1 MFPIDQIVHYTYKYI
16 AKPFLFRR
24 DPEDVHDTAL
34 TLGKTL
40 GKSVLVKSFFRVCFG
55 HQDDSLRQTVC
66 GITFQNPIGLAAGFD
81 KNADILDILP
91 TIGFGYAEVGS
102 VTGEAC
108 VGNAKPRLWR
118 IPEEKSLRVYYGLKN
133 DGAEAIS
140 ARLKGKTFTFPVGVS
155 IAKTNSPATVE
166 TEQGIA
172 DYMKAAEAFRD
183 IGDYITIN
191 TSCPNAFGGEAFS
204 DPARLELL
212 LKAYRELKIH
222 KPTFLKLAADLTHEQ
237 LDQIIELSNTYN
249 IDGFICTNLKKEAG
263 EKGGLSGKSV
273 ASLSDDMIANIYKKV
288 GKKKVIIGC
297 GGIFSGEDAYRK
309 IRKGA
314 TLVQLITGMIYEGPQ
329 LISEINRDLV
339 RLLKQDG
346 YTHISEVIGIN
357 TL

>member
-1 MFPIDQIVHYTYKYI
+1 MFPIEQIVRLKYKYI
-16 AKPFLFRR
+16 AKPLLFRR

-40 GKSVLVKSFFRVCFG
+40 GKSVLVKSFFCFCFVR
-55 HQDDSLRQTVC
+55 HDEMLKQTVC
-66 GITFQNPIGLAAGFD
+66 GISFENPIGLAAGFD
-81 KNADILDILP
+81 KNAEMLDILP

-140 ARLKGKTFTFPVGVS
+140 ARLKGKTFGFPVGVS

-172 DYMKAAEAFRD
+172 DYMKVAEAFRD

-191 TSCPNAFGGEAFS
+191 TSCPNAFGGEPFS
-204 DPARLELL
+204 DPVRLEKL
-212 LKAYRELKIH
+212 LKAYHALHITKS
-222 KPTFLKLAADLTHEQ
+222 TFLKLAADLTHEH
-237 LDQIIELSNTYN
+237 LDQIIELSNTYS
-249 IDGFICTNLKKEAG
+249 IDGFICTNLKKEHG
-263 EKGGLSGKSV
+263 EKGGLSGKAV
-273 ASLSDDMIANIYKKV
+273 EHASDDMIAYIYKKV
-288 GKKKVIIGC
+288 GKEKIIIGC
-297 GGIFSGEDAYRK
+297 GGIFSGADAYQK

-314 TLVQLITGMIYEGPQ
+314 TLLQLITGMIYEGPQ
-329 LISEINRDLV
+329 LISEINRDLIK
-339 RLLKQDG
+339 LLKKNG
-346 YTHISEVIGIN
+346 FTHISEAIGKDV
-357 TL
+357 L

>member
-102 VTGEAC
+102 VTGGAC

-166 TEQGIA
+166 TEQG
-172 DYMKAAEAFRD
+172 
-183 IGDYITIN
+183 
-191 TSCPNAFGGEAFS
+191 
-204 DPARLELL
+204 
-212 LKAYRELKIH
+212 
-222 KPTFLKLAADLTHEQ
+222 
-237 LDQIIELSNTYN
+237 
-249 IDGFICTNLKKEAG
+249 
-263 EKGGLSGKSV
+263 
-273 ASLSDDMIANIYKKV
+273 
-288 GKKKVIIGC
+288 
-297 GGIFSGEDAYRK
+297 
-309 IRKGA
+309 
-314 TLVQLITGMIYEGPQ
+314 
-329 LISEINRDLV
+329 
-339 RLLKQDG
+339 
-346 YTHISEVIGIN
+346 
-357 TL
+357 